1 MAINYNEE
9 KISAALDDFA
19 RATGI
24 NIQFVRG
31 DFTSFCRAVDPN
43 NYCAAIQATSSG
55 KKACTCSDQ
64 AILNRC
70 RETGKTEL
78 HICHAGLMDAAV
90 PVEYNNEKIGYLVL
104 GQMKT
109 EKAFD
114 DVKSYLEGLG
124 LNTESMKESYEKL
137 ALFDENKIK
146 SVARVAEMLAKFLLL
161 ENMFK
166 PTSYGSIDA
175 AIEYINANLSEPL
188 SIELIAKKG
197 NVSKNTLYRGF
208 KAVFGSTVNE
218 YITRKRIEYAEKLLV
233 STKLSIEE
241 ISVQSGFSSSA
252 YFAANFKKAKG
263 ISPLKYR
270 KDFV

>member
-9 KISAALDDFA
+9 KISAALGDFA

-31 DFTSFCRAVDPN
+31 DFTAFCRAVDPN
-43 NYCAAIQATSSG
+43 NYCAAIQATPSG

-114 DVKSYLEGLG
+114 DVKAYLEGLG
-124 LNTESMKESYEKL
+124 LNTKSMKERNIPK
-137 ALFDENKIK
+137 
-146 SVARVAEMLAKFLLL
+146 
-161 ENMFK
+161 
-166 PTSYGSIDA
+166 
-175 AIEYINANLSEPL
+175 
-188 SIELIAKKG
+188 
-197 NVSKNTLYRGF
+197 
-208 KAVFGSTVNE
+208 
-218 YITRKRIEYAEKLLV
+218 
-233 STKLSIEE
+233 
-241 ISVQSGFSSSA
+241 
-252 YFAANFKKAKG
+252 
-263 ISPLKYR
+263 
-270 KDFV
+270 